1 MKATRAEPACTTT
14 WRGCAQYGASSTG
27 WRRAIRFATAA
38 RLCHRAGRSVRL
50 APRGAQ
56 GSGAADW
63 LHAHGVPV
71 PSRPNAWSPLHDG
84 GLVARLGRSEF
95 LVEDGP
101 RGDSAVTVQAELGTG
116 ASGVYPVLRQ
126 DAALLVRGE
135 GVHELFAQTCS
146 IDFSAIPPQERTV
159 TLTMMVG
166 VAVTVI
172 DCFAWTAPCYRIWCD
187 GTYGA
192 YLWDTLLE
200 IAAELGG
207 GAVGLSAVLPER
219 RSRRQSQ

>member
-1 MKATRAEPACTTT
+1 MKATRQSPLHDSVAWLRPVWGELNSIAVP
-14 WRGCAQYGASSTG
+14 
-27 WRRAIRFATAA
+27 IRFATAGGSA
-38 RLCHRAGRSVRL
+38 IELADLSALRRAGL
-50 APRGAQ
+50 KGP
-56 GSGAADW
+56 GAADW

-101 RGDSAVTVQAELGTG
+101 RGNAAVTVQAVLGSG
-116 ASGVYPVLRQ
+116 VSGVYPVLRQ

-135 GVHELFAQTCS
+135 GVHELFAQTCNT
-146 IDFSAIPPQERTV
+146 DFSVIPPPERTV
-159 TLTMMVG
+159 TLTMMIG
-166 VAVTVI
+166 VAVTIIAASPDGV
-172 DCFAWTAPCYRIWCD
+172 FRIWCD

-200 IAAELGG
+200 ISAELGG
-207 GAVGLSAVLPER
+207 GAVGLSTVLPGAPITTD
-219 RSRRQSQ
+219 SQ